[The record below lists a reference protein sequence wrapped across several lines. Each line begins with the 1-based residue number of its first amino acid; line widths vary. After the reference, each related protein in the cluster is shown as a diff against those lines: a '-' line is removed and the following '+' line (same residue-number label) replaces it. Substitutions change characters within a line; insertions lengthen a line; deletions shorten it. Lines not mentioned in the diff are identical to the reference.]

1 MDNTINQSS
10 EDREDPFSFMFAS
23 DPIATDTVFQ
33 DGGLS
38 ELSAA
43 LTAAHANSF
52 QTESP
57 WLSGVTP
64 DGISNNSTAFSS
76 PLTPGTPITR
86 PKLGSRFS
94 REVIRT
100 LKTWL
105 AAHQQHP
112 YPRDD
117 DMELLQLRTGLNQ
130 AQLTNWFA
138 NARRR
143 GKVQG
148 ARPVTPRAPDSSS
161 NPVDIIQR
169 PGTPAIRQDSRAKDP
184 LQRWVDSPPEHEPA
198 DVGDIARAMASSS
211 RSESGINGVKGYD
224 YADNDQW
231 RSPYISSASSAGTS
245 QSSEV
250 STHRSS
256 GSQSSLKARRA
267 ARRKR
272 TPRRRP
278 LETDLS
284 ANPSMPYQCTF
295 CTDTFKTK
303 YDWQRHEKS
312 LHLPLEKWVCA
323 LHGPRAPK
331 PQSAEMCCV
340 FCGESDPAEAHIESH
355 HFSLCQDRTLEERT
369 FHRKDHLVQ
378 HLRLVHQAKYEA
390 WSMKDWMVPMPD
402 IKSRCGFCG
411 AEMTKWEERTDH
423 LAEHFRN
430 GSTME
435 GWKGDW
441 GFEESTRRLVE
452 SAVPPYFIHYERNT
466 LVPMRATDTP
476 WGSPPNGYELVKIE
490 IEFFIQNYIDIHSRL
505 PSNDDIQVEACRII
519 FAAESAPDANSSVT
533 STLSRESWLRDVIM
547 ASPELTRRARFG
559 PLRTSSESRHS
570 PMKINGKEHL
580 FEDCPFE
587 ARLRA
592 FVVDHHI
599 SGTSLVDGQLQT
611 QMCTIVREMER
622 VSNTPSDMYAN
633 WIMKC
638 ICSGNWWLQSFK
650 QRAGVVSTT
659 DPSIALPEVHL
670 QRAHIDWIQS
680 TFQSLSYFD
689 AAQNVTQTQHNS
701 LPLVSPDLLPPKEL
715 NTNMTQSV
723 SSEAQIIPLT
733 QTTMFDMRGKQQGFL
748 PPEDTNYFRIFESD
762 MRRWVAATM
771 SPKNP
776 NCHVP
781 SDQEIQHQARWIMYD
796 GDDPWNQTPA
806 DYSEW
811 LWRFKEAMGISHD
824 ENAGMPTG
832 ST

>member
-57 WLSGVTP
+57 WMTGVTP

-148 ARPVTPRAPDSSS
+148 ARPVTPRAPESSS

-211 RSESGINGVKGYD
+211 RSESGKSSFTTSIKYVCMQCVLICTGVNGVQGYD

-231 RSPYISSASSAGTS
+231 RSPYVSSASSAGTS

-272 TPRRRP
+272 TTRRRP
-278 LETDLS
+278 LETDLF

-295 CTDTFKTK
+295 CTDTFKVS
-303 YDWQRHEKS
+303 W
-312 LHLPLEKWVCA
+312 W
-323 LHGPRAPK
+323 G
-331 PQSAEMCCV
+331 
-340 FCGESDPAEAHIESH
+340 
-355 HFSLCQDRTLEERT
+355 RTEN
-369 FHRKDHLVQ
+369 
-378 HLRLVHQAKYEA
+378 
-390 WSMKDWMVPMPD
+390 
-402 IKSRCGFCG
+402 I
-411 AEMTKWEERTDH
+411 
-423 LAEHFRN
+423 
-430 GSTME
+430 
-435 GWKGDW
+435 
-441 GFEESTRRLVE
+441 
-452 SAVPPYFIHYERNT
+452 
-466 LVPMRATDTP
+466 
-476 WGSPPNGYELVKIE
+476 GY
-490 IEFFIQNYIDIHSRL
+490 Y
-505 PSNDDIQVEACRII
+505 
-519 FAAESAPDANSSVT
+519 
-533 STLSRESWLRDVIM
+533 
-547 ASPELTRRARFG
+547 
-559 PLRTSSESRHS
+559 
-570 PMKINGKEHL
+570 
-580 FEDCPFE
+580 
-587 ARLRA
+587 
-592 FVVDHHI
+592 
-599 SGTSLVDGQLQT
+599 
-611 QMCTIVREMER
+611 
-622 VSNTPSDMYAN
+622 
-633 WIMKC
+633 
-638 ICSGNWWLQSFK
+638 
-650 QRAGVVSTT
+650 
-659 DPSIALPEVHL
+659 
-670 QRAHIDWIQS
+670 
-680 TFQSLSYFD
+680 
-689 AAQNVTQTQHNS
+689 
-701 LPLVSPDLLPPKEL
+701 
-715 NTNMTQSV
+715 
-723 SSEAQIIPLT
+723 
-733 QTTMFDMRGKQQGFL
+733 
-748 PPEDTNYFRIFESD
+748 
-762 MRRWVAATM
+762 
-771 SPKNP
+771 
-776 NCHVP
+776 
-781 SDQEIQHQARWIMYD
+781 
-796 GDDPWNQTPA
+796 
-806 DYSEW
+806 
-811 LWRFKEAMGISHD
+811 
-824 ENAGMPTG
+824 
-832 ST
+832 